1 LHGVVFDIFAE
12 AIMTAQPL
20 LDVHDLTV
28 EFSTRR
34 GIVKAVQHVN
44 ISVAKGETLGIVGES
59 GSGKSVTSY
68 AVMRILDRAGSIAE
82 GSVVFSGIDVKAAT
96 ENQMRDLRGREIS
109 MIFQNPRAALN
120 PIRKVGD
127 QIEDVLRQ
135 HVQQS
140 QVSDRGEKAIEA
152 LEQVKIARPRERYHA
167 YPFELSGGMC
177 QRVVIALALACNP
190 QLLIADEPTTGLD
203 VTTQKAVMDLIVE
216 LTKRRNMS
224 TILITH
230 DLGLAAAYCDRVVVM
245 EKGRVVETAKSADI
259 FARPEHAYTKKLMR
273 ATPRVGVSLRDL
285 LPEDEA
291 AVSASPR
298 ARGEVDARSAAGE
311 GDSPRAVLAEAAPH
325 PNPPAN
331 SGEREKNTGGDES
344 AKPLLLVEKLVKE
357 YPRQGATAVLGKL
370 FSRKPPVEVE
380 QFRAVDGISFTV
392 GHGESVGLVGESGC
406 GKSTTSM
413 MVMRLLDQTSGRIL
427 FDGEEIGA
435 ILPQAFARLPLR
447 KSIQM
452 VFQDPTD
459 SLNPRFTAARAIADP
474 IMQLGDIRGRDAM
487 RARCEELAGL
497 VGLPVNLLDRF
508 PHQLSGGQKARVGI
522 ARAIALHPKL
532 VILDEPT
539 AALDVSVQAVV
550 LNLLQDLKQ
559 SMGMSYLFVSH
570 DLNVVR
576 LLCDRVIVMR
586 AGRIVEQ
593 GSSERVLG
601 DPQDAYTKELLTAIP
616 HPPLPVH

>member
-1 LHGVVFDIFAE
+1 MFD
-12 AIMTAQPL
+12 MTAQPL
-20 LDVHDLTV
+20 LDVNDLTV
-28 EFSTRR
+28 EFATRR
-34 GIVKAVQHVN
+34 GIIKAVQHVN

-68 AVMRILDRAGSIAE
+68 AVMRILDRAGKIAE
-82 GSVVFSGIDVKAAT
+82 GSVMFSGIDVKNAT
-96 ENQMRDLRGREIS
+96 EDQMRDLRGREIS
-109 MIFQNPRAALN
+109 MIFQSPRLALN
-120 PIRKVGD
+120 PIRKIGR
-127 QIEDVLRQ
+127 QIEDVLLQ
-135 HVQQS
+135 HVQVDRA
-140 QVSDRGEKAIEA
+140 QVGERAIEA

-203 VTTQKAVMDLIVE
+203 VTTQKAVMDLVVE
-216 LTKRRNMS
+216 LTKRRGMS

-259 FARPEHAYTKKLMR
+259 FASPQHAYTRKLMR
-273 ATPRVGVSLRDL
+273 ATPRLGVSLREL
-285 LPEDEA
+285 LPEEEA
-291 AVSASPR
+291 VALSSTSPR
-298 ARGEVDARSAAGE
+298 LRGEVGARSAPGE
-311 GDSPRAVLAEAAPH
+311 GDSPPATLADAAPH
-325 PNPPAN
+325 PDPLRESSARLGPAG
-331 SGEREKNTGGDES
+331 GEMEKE
-344 AKPLLLVEKLVKE
+344 PLLLVEKLVKE

-370 FSRKPPVEVE
+370 FGRKPPVEQDV
-380 QFRAVDGISFTV
+380 FRAVDGISFAI

-413 MVMRLLDQTSGRIL
+413 MVMRLLNQTSGSIM
-427 FDGEEIGA
+427 FDGEEIGG
-435 ILPQAFARLPLR
+435 ILPKSFARLPLR

-459 SLNPRFTAARAIADP
+459 SLNPRFTAARAIVDP
-474 IMQLGDIRGRDAM
+474 IMQLGDVKGRSAL
-487 RARCEELAGL
+487 RARCEELAQL
-497 VGLPVNLLDRF
+497 VGLPINLLDRF

-586 AGRIVEQ
+586 SGRIVEQ
-593 GSSERVLG
+593 GMSEKVLG

-616 HPPLPVH
+616 HPPLPVHESA

>member
-1 LHGVVFDIFAE
+1 
-12 AIMTAQPL
+12 MTSAQPL
-20 LDVHDLTV
+20 LDVEDLTV
-28 EFSTRR
+28 EFATRR

-68 AVMRILDRAGSIAE
+68 AVMRILDRAGKIAE
-82 GSVVFSGIDVKAAT
+82 GSVIFSGIDVKAAA
-96 ENQMRDLRGREIS
+96 ESQMRDLRGREIS

-120 PIRKVGD
+120 PIRKVGR
-127 QIEDVLRQ
+127 QIEDVLLQ
-135 HVQQS
+135 HVQ
-140 QVSDRGEKAIEA
+140 VDRARVGERAIEV
-152 LEQVKIARPRERYHA
+152 LDQVRIARPRERYHA

-203 VTTQKAVMDLIVE
+203 VTTQKAVMDLVVE
-216 LTKRRNMS
+216 LTRRRGMS

-245 EKGRVVETAKSADI
+245 EKGRVVETAQSADI
-259 FARPEHAYTKKLMR
+259 FAKPQHAYTRKLMR
-273 ATPRVGVSLRDL
+273 ATPRLGVSLRDL
-285 LPEDEA
+285 LPEEEA
-291 AVSASPR
+291 AALPQ
-298 ARGEVDARSAAGE
+298 
-311 GDSPRAVLAEAAPH
+311 LTAEA
-325 PNPPAN
+325 
-331 SGEREKNTGGDES
+331 GVDS
-344 AKPLLLVEKLVKE
+344 AQTPLLLVEKLVKE
-357 YPRQGATAVLGKL
+357 YPRQGATAVLTKL
-370 FSRKPPVEVE
+370 FSRKPPVELE

-392 GHGESVGLVGESGC
+392 GRGESVGLVGESGC

-413 MVMRLLDQTSGRIL
+413 MVMRLLDQTSGRIM
-427 FDGEEIGA
+427 FDGDEIGA
-435 ILPQAFARLPLR
+435 ILPNAFARLPLR

-474 IMQLGDIRGRDAM
+474 IMQLGDISGRDAL

-550 LNLLQDLKQ
+550 LNLLADLKQ

-586 AGRIVEQ
+586 TGRIVEQ
-593 GSSERVLG
+593 GPSERVLG
-601 DPQDAYTKELLTAIP
+601 DPQDAYTRELLTAIP

>member
-1 LHGVVFDIFAE
+1 
-12 AIMTAQPL
+12 MTAQPL
-20 LDVHDLTV
+20 LDVQDLTV
-28 EFSTRR
+28 EFTTRR

-44 ISVAKGETLGIVGES
+44 ISVAKGETLAIVGES

-68 AVMRILDRAGSIAE
+68 AVMRILDRAGRIAE
-82 GSVVFSGIDVKAAT
+82 GSVMFSGIDVRAAT
-96 ENQMRDLRGREIS
+96 EDQMRDLRGREIS

-127 QIEDVLRQ
+127 QIEDVLRT
-135 HVQQS
+135 HVQQA
-140 QVSDRGEKAIEA
+140 QVADRGEKAIEA

-216 LTKRRNMS
+216 LTTRKAMS

-245 EKGRVVETAKSADI
+245 EKGRVVETAKAADI
-259 FARPEHAYTKKLMR
+259 FANPQYPYTKKLMR
-273 ATPRVGVSLRDL
+273 ATPRLGVSLRDL
-285 LPEDEA
+285 LPEEHA
-291 AVSASPR
+291 AAFASPR
-298 ARGEVDARSAAGE
+298 VREEADAQ
-311 GDSPRAVLAEAAPH
+311 
-325 PNPPAN
+325 
-331 SGEREKNTGGDES
+331 SGAREKT
-344 AKPLLLVEKLVKE
+344 PLLLIEKLVKE
-357 YPRQGATAVLGKL
+357 YPRQGATATLGKL
-370 FSRKPPVEVE
+370 FGRKPPVEPDV
-380 QFRAVDGISFTV
+380 FRAVDGISFAI

-413 MVMRLLDQTSGRIL
+413 MLMRLLDQTSGLIQ
-427 FDGEEIGA
+427 FDGEDIGGIA
-435 ILPQAFARLPLR
+435 PASFARLPQR
-447 KSIQM
+447 SRIQM

-474 IMQLGDIRGRDAM
+474 LLQLGDIRGRDAL
-487 RARCEELAGL
+487 RTRCEDMATM
-497 VGLPVNLLDRF
+497 VGLPHNLLDRF

-550 LNLLQDLKQ
+550 LNLLQDLKARL
-559 SMGMSYLFVSH
+559 GMSYLFVSH

-586 AGRIVEQ
+586 TGRIVEE
-593 GSSERVLG
+593 GSSEKVLS
-601 DPQDAYTKELLTAIP
+601 DAQDDYTKELLTAIP
-616 HPPLPVH
+616 HPPLQVH

>member
-1 LHGVVFDIFAE
+1 
-12 AIMTAQPL
+12 MTAQSL
-20 LDVHDLTV
+20 LDVNDLTV

-68 AVMRILDRAGSIAE
+68 AVMRILDRAGRIAD
-82 GSVVFSGIDVKAAT
+82 GSVMFSGIDVKAAT

-140 QVSDRGEKAIEA
+140 QVSDPGEKAIEA

-259 FARPEHAYTKKLMR
+259 FANPEHAYTKKLMR
-273 ATPRVGVSLRDL
+273 ATPRLGVSLRDL
-285 LPEDEA
+285 LPEEEA
-291 AVSASPR
+291 AALPAVSTTTKI
-298 ARGEVDARSAAGE
+298 AAE
-311 GDSPRAVLAEAAPH
+311 
-325 PNPPAN
+325 
-331 SGEREKNTGGDES
+331 

-370 FSRKPPVEVE
+370 FSRKPPVEAE
-380 QFRAVDGISFTV
+380 IFRAVDGISFTV

-413 MVMRLLDQTSGRIL
+413 MVMRLLDQTSGRIV
-427 FDGEEIGA
+427 FDGDEIGA
-435 ILPQAFARLPLR
+435 MLPNAFARLPLR

-474 IMQLGDIRGRDAM
+474 IMQLGDIKGRDAL

-532 VILDEPT
+532 VVLDEPT

-593 GSSERVLG
+593 GSSEQVLG

>member
-1 LHGVVFDIFAE
+1 
-12 AIMTAQPL
+12 MTAQPL
-20 LDVHDLTV
+20 LDVSDLTV

-68 AVMRILDRAGSIAE
+68 AVMRILDRAGRIAE
-82 GSVVFSGIDVKAAT
+82 GSVMFSGIDVKAAS
-96 ENQMRDLRGREIS
+96 ENEMRDLRGREIS

-216 LTKRRNMS
+216 LTKRRSMS

-245 EKGRVVETAKSADI
+245 EKGRVVETARSADI

-273 ATPRVGVSLRDL
+273 ATPRIGVSLRDL
-285 LPEDEA
+285 LPEEEA
-291 AVSASPR
+291 AALPAVSTTTKIA
-298 ARGEVDARSAAGE
+298 AEGEA
-311 GDSPRAVLAEAAPH
+311 
-325 PNPPAN
+325 
-331 SGEREKNTGGDES
+331 T
-344 AKPLLLVEKLVKE
+344 PLLLVEKLVKE

-370 FSRKPPVEVE
+370 FSRKPPVEAE
-380 QFRAVDGISFTV
+380 LFRAVDGISFTV

-413 MVMRLLDQTSGRIL
+413 MVMRLLDQTSGRIV
-427 FDGEEIGA
+427 FDGDEIGTM
-435 ILPQAFARLPLR
+435 LPNAFARLPLR

-459 SLNPRFTAARAIADP
+459 SLNPRFTAARAIVDP
-474 IMQLGDIRGRDAM
+474 IMQLGDIRGRDAL